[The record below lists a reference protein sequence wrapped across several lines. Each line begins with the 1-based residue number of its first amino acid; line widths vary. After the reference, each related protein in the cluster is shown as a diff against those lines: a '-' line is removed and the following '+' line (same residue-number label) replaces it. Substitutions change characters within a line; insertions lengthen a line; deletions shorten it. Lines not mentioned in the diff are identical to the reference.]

1 MPDPISWSL
10 ALPFFLKAFAFGYF
24 LGSIPFGLIFTRL
37 VGLGDVRKIGSGSI
51 GATNVLRT
59 GNKPVAAA
67 TLLAD
72 LLKGTFAYAITE
84 HYYGI
89 DMAMFAGLGAFIGHC
104 FPVWLKFKGGKGVA
118 VFIGITI
125 PIFLKVTL
133 VFAAIWITVAS
144 LSRLSSLASLIAAI
158 ITPPAFFILGYAQA
172 GELFLVLTVILIIKH
187 RDNIKRLLAGKENL
201 IGGN

>member
-10 ALPFFLKAFAFGYF
+10 ALPFFLKALAFGYF
-24 LGSIPFGLIFTRL
+24 VGSIPFGLIFARL
-37 VGLGDVRKIGSGSI
+37 AGLGDVRKIGSGSI

-59 GNKPVAAA
+59 GNKFVAAS

-89 DMAMFAGLGAFIGHC
+89 DMAVFAGLGAFLGHC

-125 PIFLKVTL
+125 PILLKVTL
-133 VFAAIWITVAS
+133 TFAAIWITVAS
-144 LSRLSSLASLIAAI
+144 LSRLSSLASIIAAI

-172 GELFLVLTVILIIKH
+172 GELFLLLTFILVIKH
-187 RDNIKRLLAGKENL
+187 RDNIKRLLAGKENM
-201 IGGN
+201 IGGG